1 MNDAC
6 LQLDRISKHFPG
18 NLALNEATLTVHA
31 GEIHALM
38 GANGAGKSTLMNV
51 LGGLVPKDSG
61 QIYLDGRMVE
71 IRNVAE
77 AAALKIAFVHQELN
91 MLPTMTVAENI
102 FIGSLPSHSRAPTWV
117 IDRKEASCRANHL
130 LQRLGCQFTPD
141 ELVENL
147 STGDRQM
154 VEIARAIKE
163 EPRII
168 IFDEPTSSLTGL
180 EKHRL
185 FGIIRLLKAHGSMII
200 YITHFTDEVFEI
212 CDRITVMRNGQT
224 VSTGLVA
231 EFSPAE
237 IVRQMIGDPVLAEA
251 AFARSRETV
260 QLAARQKQILVQ
272 ANGISRRGVLKRI
285 DLTLHVGEIVGLWG
299 LLGSGRTELARAL
312 LGLDAM
318 DSGELFLRNV
328 SSGVLEPVSPA
339 KLRDATGFVT
349 EDRRGE
355 GLFLPLSVAENIS
368 LPSLARLLGRAGL
381 ISRKRER
388 SFSAEKVNALKV
400 KVASLT
406 QPVGTLSGGNQQ
418 KVVLA
423 RWLATEPRLFLFD
436 EPTRGVD
443 VLTKAEIL
451 NLASE
456 LARAGKSVLLI
467 CSEIDEIMRIS
478 HRYLVLRRGEIVQD
492 LPRTATREELM
503 VAATGSTKSTRSSDS
518 SSVDAVATQPRP
530 VLAALISRLGFWM
543 VLVFTGLFFSLTA
556 RHFATI
562 DNILAMLHTMA
573 PLVAISSGMALL
585 ALSGKLDISVG
596 SVAFVSTTLGVLAV
610 VRMGLPIWLGIAI
623 SLGSAAIFGM
633 LNGLIVVGLQVN
645 PLIATLGTMI
655 ALRGIG
661 LDLTNASVVP
671 LPEVIRRLGNL
682 TFGPVFVD
690 TILIGLVLLGMHFLH
705 TRTRFGRQVTAIGNG
720 ERVAEQLGIPVRRV
734 TFLSFILSAL
744 VASLGGLASL
754 LQVGSLSG
762 YLGKGLEFTAVAVV
776 VVGGVSLFGGRG
788 SFLPGVVAGA
798 ATFEMIENG
807 LNQIGANPYVYRL
820 VTGAVIF
827 IAMYADA
834 LSRGAL
840 HGRSFSRRKQN
851 ISPGPGG
858 GSSLVAPN

>member
-1 MNDAC
+1 MNDAS

-18 NLALNEATLTVHA
+18 NLALNEATLMVQA
-31 GEIHALM
+31 GEVHGLM

-61 QIYLDGRMVE
+61 QIYLDGRLVK

-102 FIGSLPSHSRAPTWV
+102 FIGSLPSHSRVPTWV
-117 IDRKEASCRANHL
+117 IDRKEASSRANHL

-185 FGIIRLLKAHGSMII
+185 FGNIRLLKAHGSMII

-251 AFARSRETV
+251 AFARGRETV
-260 QLAARQKQILVQ
+260 QSAARENQILVQ
-272 ANGISRRGVLKRI
+272 ANGISRRGVLKKI

-312 LGLDAM
+312 LGLDGI

-355 GLFLPLSVAENIS
+355 GLFLPLSVTENIS
-368 LPSLARLLGRAGL
+368 LPSLARLLGLGGL
-381 ISRKRER
+381 IDRKRER
-388 SFSAEKVNALKV
+388 SFSAERVNALKV
-400 KVASLT
+400 KIASLA

-423 RWLATEPRLFLFD
+423 RWLATEPRLFLLD

-451 NLASE
+451 NLAGD
-456 LARAGKSVLLI
+456 LAREGKSVLLI
-467 CSEIDEIMRIS
+467 CSEVDEIMRIS
-478 HRYLVLRRGEIVQD
+478 NRYLVLRRGEIVQE

-503 VAATGSTKSTRSSDS
+503 VAATGGTETTRSSDS
-518 SSVDAVATQPRP
+518 SSVDAVAAHPRP
-530 VLAALISRLGFWM
+530 DLATLISRLGFWM
-543 VLVFTGLFFSLTA
+543 
-556 RHFATI
+556 
-562 DNILAMLHTMA
+562 
-573 PLVAISSGMALL
+573 
-585 ALSGKLDISVG
+585 
-596 SVAFVSTTLGVLAV
+596 
-610 VRMGLPIWLGIAI
+610 
-623 SLGSAAIFGM
+623 
-633 LNGLIVVGLQVN
+633 
-645 PLIATLGTMI
+645 
-655 ALRGIG
+655 
-661 LDLTNASVVP
+661 
-671 LPEVIRRLGNL
+671 RL
-682 TFGPVFVD
+682 
-690 TILIGLVLLGMHFLH
+690 
-705 TRTRFGRQVTAIGNG
+705 
-720 ERVAEQLGIPVRRV
+720 
-734 TFLSFILSAL
+734 
-744 VASLGGLASL
+744 
-754 LQVGSLSG
+754 
-762 YLGKGLEFTAVAVV
+762 
-776 VVGGVSLFGGRG
+776 
-788 SFLPGVVAGA
+788 GA
-798 ATFEMIENG
+798 ATK
-807 LNQIGANPYVYRL
+807 A
-820 VTGAVIF
+820 
-827 IAMYADA
+827 
-834 LSRGAL
+834 
-840 HGRSFSRRKQN
+840 HGSAGRN
-851 ISPGPGG
+851 
-858 GSSLVAPN
+858 